1 MDILEFVAP
10 TRASLDP
17 IAHELISLIGSH
29 RLLAFYGTMGA
40 GKTTFIQA
48 ICRALGVASEV
59 TSPTFAIV
67 NEYQA
72 DGEAL
77 VYHFD
82 FYRIKDITEVLDF
95 GIDEYFDSG
104 SWCLMEWPEKLEML
118 LPEPLVRIFLEE
130 QPDAARRIRVEL
142 PY

>member
-1 MDILEFVAP
+1 MESITLSSRNDLQQAARQFIEQTKPARVF
-10 TRASLDP
+10 
-17 IAHELISLIGSH
+17 
-29 RLLAFYGTMGA
+29 AFYGEMGA

-82 FYRIKDITEVLDF
+82 FYRIKDITEALDF